1 MSTNR
6 GILRNPLQW
15 NKFRI
20 VFSVEVYTKELCYET
35 IPPRRS
41 QLRDLL
47 LTLSDKGLSN
57 REIADHLE
65 SQNIK
70 SPQGKPY
77 SVKLIWV
84 TLKKWRE
91 REKRLK
97 HRTLTMSPITIE
109 WENDE

>member
-6 GILRNPLQW
+6 GISRNPLRW

-20 VFSVEVYTKELCYET
+20 IFYANVHTKELCYET
-35 IPPRRS
+35 IPQRRS

-47 LTLSDKGLSN
+47 FELSDKGLSN
-57 REIADHLE
+57 REIADHLQ

-77 SVKLIWV
+77 SVSLVWSS
-84 TLKKWRE
+84 LKKWRR
-91 REKRLK
+91 REQRLR
-97 HRTLTMSPITIE
+97 HRTLILSPITIE
-109 WENDE
+109 WENDQ